1 MVAEDGPTRRA
12 SAQRRRA
19 DLARWFDVLVV
30 RLNNGRPLEALS
42 ELDLWRS
49 QLLATLLLVG
59 AISMMLAL
67 VVSLRL
73 GQTAFVLFDLG
84 VYVCL
89 LTIMS
94 SRTFSFRV
102 RAWVVVAATFLV
114 GTASMVHIGPQAAGM
129 MWLSAA
135 SLLAALL
142 LGVTVALSVVAA
154 QAVVLLAIFIAIH
167 AGRVAWAMYMPNEE
181 LLFIIASGNFLALSG
196 MLAAAIGMLLR
207 GLEREASLRRVA
219 EANLRRSRQLEALGT
234 LTGGIAHDVNNLLVP
249 ILLNSQLLA
258 QTETDPFRRQL
269 FADVRLSAERGR
281 DLVRRMLAFARG
293 TDAEQTSVDV
303 VAMLLEVAR
312 LIRSTDGPT
321 ITVEVN
327 ARPLP
332 PIRANT
338 AELHQVVMNL
348 ATNAVHAMPRGG
360 TLTLFVEPESLRSE
374 SVVIAVTDTGD
385 GMDAAALA
393 RVFEPFFTT
402 KAPGKGTGLGLAT
415 VHRLVSSMGGRIGV
429 ESALNVGTTVRV
441 SLPVAMPVESLP
453 TPRSMPSLGSA
464 DVAPSRVRIVLVDD
478 DVPVLEATRRLLRSL
493 GHDVVAIR
501 NADDALATIAR
512 DPSAVDL
519 LITDFRMP
527 GRSGVELVESARAV
541 RADLPIVIASGFP
554 DATIDAW
561 SSTPLPVILLAKPFD
576 RRSLALAIT
585 DALMQRAG

>member
-1 MVAEDGPTRRA
+1 MTKDGDERR
-12 SAQRRRA
+12 QRGVRRRA
-19 DLARWFDVLVV
+19 DLARWFDALVQ
-30 RLNNGRPLEALS
+30 RMNSGRSLDALS
-42 ELDLWRS
+42 ELDLWRA
-49 QLLATLLLVG
+49 QLLAALLLVG
-59 AISMMLAL
+59 GIAMTLAL
-67 VVSLRL
+67 AVYLRL
-73 GQTAFVLFDLG
+73 GQTAFALFDLAI
-84 VYVCL
+84 YVCL
-89 LTIMS
+89 LIIMS
-94 SRTFSFRV
+94 SRTLSFRA
-102 RAWVVVAATFLV
+102 RAWVIVAATFLV

-142 LGVTVALSVVAA
+142 LGVTVAICIVAA

-167 AGRVAWAMYMPNEE
+167 VGRVAWAAYMPNEE

-196 MLAAAIGMLLR
+196 MLAAAIGVLLR

-312 LIRSTDGPT
+312 LIRATDGPR

-360 TLTLFVEPESLRSE
+360 ALTLSVEPEAPRSE

-385 GMDAAALA
+385 GMDSAALA

-402 KAPGKGTGLGLAT
+402 KAPGRGTGLGLAT

-429 ESALNVGTTVRV
+429 ESALTVGTTVRV
-441 SLPVAMPVESLP
+441 TLPVALPVEPQP
-453 TPRSMPSLGSA
+453 TPRVVPSLGKVDA
-464 DVAPSRVRIVLVDD
+464 APTRVRIVLVDD
-478 DVPVLEATRRLLRSL
+478 DVPVLEATRRLLCSL
-493 GHDVVAIR
+493 GHDVVAMR
-501 NADDALATIAR
+501 NADDAAATIAR
-512 DPSAVDL
+512 DPLIVDL

-527 GRSGVELVESARAV
+527 GRSGVELAESV
-541 RADLPIVIASGFP
+541 RGIRSDLPIVIASGFP
-554 DATIDAW
+554 EATIDAW

-576 RRSLALAIT
+576 RSTLALAIT

>member
-1 MVAEDGPTRRA
+1 MVAEGGPARRTHET
-12 SAQRRRA
+12 RRRA
-19 DLARWFDVLVV
+19 DLGRWFDAVV
-30 RLNNGRPLEALS
+30 QRMNNGGALDALS
-42 ELDLWRS
+42 ELDLWRA
-49 QLLATLLLVG
+49 QLLAALLLVG
-59 AISMMLAL
+59 AVAMTLAVAL
-67 VVSLRL
+67 YLRL
-73 GQTAFVLFDLG
+73 GQTKFVLFGLAM
-84 VYVCL
+84 YVSL
-89 LTIMS
+89 LLILT
-94 SRTFSFRV
+94 SRTLSFRA
-102 RAWVVVAATFLV
+102 RAWVVVAATFIV
-114 GTASMVHIGPQAAGM
+114 GTASMVQIGPQAAGM
-129 MWLSAA
+129 MWLSSA

-142 LGVTVALSVVAA
+142 LGVPVAISIVAA
-154 QAVVLLAIFIAIH
+154 QAIVLLAIFLAIH
-167 AGRVAWAMYMPNEE
+167 AGRVAWALHMPNEE

-312 LIRSTDGPT
+312 LIRTTDSPR
-321 ITVEVN
+321 ITVEVD

-360 TLTLFVEPESLRSE
+360 ALTLSVEPEAPRNE
-374 SVVIAVTDTGD
+374 HVVIAVTDTGD

-415 VHRLVSSMGGRIGV
+415 VHRLVADMGGRISV

-441 SLPVAMPVESLP
+441 TLPVIIATEP
-453 TPRSMPSLGSA
+453 PRSTRLTPSPDSLLA
-464 DVAPSRVRIVLVDD
+464 VTNRVRIVLVDD
-478 DVPVLEATRRLLRSL
+478 DVPVLEATRRLLSSL
-493 GHDVVAIR
+493 GHDVVAMR
-501 NADDALATIAR
+501 NADDALATIANN
-512 DPSAVDL
+512 PSAVDL

-527 GRSGVELVESARAV
+527 GRSGVELVESARAL
-541 RADLPIVIASGFP
+541 RINLPIVIASGFP

-561 SSTPLPVILLAKPFD
+561 SGTPLPVILLAKPFD
-576 RRSLALAIT
+576 RSSLALAIT
-585 DALMQRAG
+585 DALMHRAG

>member
-1 MVAEDGPTRRA
+1 MVAEDGLTRRTNA
-12 SAQRRRA
+12 GRRGA
-19 DLARWFDVLVV
+19 DLARWFDALVL
-30 RLNNGRPLEALS
+30 RLNNGRALGALS
-42 ELDLWRS
+42 ELDLWRA
-49 QLLATLLLVG
+49 QLLAALLPVG
-59 AISMMLAL
+59 AISMAFAL
-67 VVSLRL
+67 SVYLRL
-73 GQTAFVLFDLG
+73 GQTAYVLFDLG
-84 VYVCL
+84 IYACF
-89 LTIMS
+89 LTIML
-94 SRTFSFRV
+94 SRTLSFRV
-102 RAWVVVAATFLV
+102 RAWVVVAAAFLV

-129 MWLSAA
+129 MWLSSA

-142 LGVTVALSVVAA
+142 LGVTIALSVVAA
-154 QAVVLLAIFIAIH
+154 QAVVLLTIFIAIH
-167 AGRVAWAMYMPNEE
+167 AGRVAWAAHMPNEE
-181 LLFIIASGNFLALSG
+181 LLFLVASGNFLALSG

-258 QTETDPFRRQL
+258 QTESDPFRLQL

-312 LIRSTDGPT
+312 LIRATDGPG

-332 PIRANT
+332 PIRSNT

-360 TLTLFVEPESLRSE
+360 TLTLSVEPESPRSE

-415 VHRLVSSMGGRIGV
+415 VHRLVSNMGGRIGV

-441 SLPVAMPVESLP
+441 TLPVAILIEPRP
-453 TPRSMPSLGSA
+453 TPRSVPALGSVRA
-464 DVAPSRVRIVLVDD
+464 ASARVRIMLVDD
-478 DVPVLEATRRLLRSL
+478 DVPVLEATRRLLCSL

-512 DPSAVDL
+512 DPMVVDL

-527 GRSGVELVESARAV
+527 GRSGVELVESARLV
-541 RADLPIVIASGFP
+541 RVDLPVVIASGFP
-554 DATIDAW
+554 DATLDAW
-561 SSTPLPVILLAKPFD
+561 SGTPLPVVLLAKPFD
-576 RRSLALAIT
+576 RSSLALAIT
-585 DALMQRAG
+585 DALMQRVG